1 MHVNRDVR
9 RGLRSVNNHVGAHS
23 VCALGNG
30 LDVIAGA
37 QHVGDV
43 CDRHNFGTLG
53 NL

>member
-23 VCALGNG
+23 VSALGNG

-37 QHVGDV
+37 QHVRNMRDRYNLCALGD
-43 CDRHNFGTLG
+43 L
-53 NL
+53 

>member
-9 RGLRSVNNHVGAHS
+9 CGLGGVDNHVGAHS
-23 VCALGNG
+23 VSALGNG
-30 LDVIAGA
+30 FDVIAGA